1 MDLILKQC
9 NRLFREE
16 WGVIVNQYNE
26 MRDALYTAEQA
37 TFLAEAQKFHLENQV

>member
-26 MRDALYTAEQA
+26 MRDALYTAE
-37 TFLAEAQKFHLENQV
+37 